1 MIYLPIVAL
10 YIASACWS
18 LARSYHLVQKMMTSY
33 GGRRPPKS
41 KPEASRSETDSRK
54 RDLEMRYRTIESSI
68 DHYQG
73 NAVVSGQSTPR
84 KNSTQIP
91 NHSDTIPIHPVSK
104 TQANT
109 PKKMPSEGQT
119 KYQHTMSSQTQQCRH
134 VSFPPSRFPRRDLPT
149 PVAPRCERIEDIQK
163 ANIAQTD
170 LRR

>member
-18 LARSYHLVQKMMTSY
+18 PSQVLSLGAKDDDVIWRTTTS
-33 GGRRPPKS
+33 KS